1 MLGSPLPPVPDANG
15 KGKDGKDGKV
25 EGCPGFI
32 LFGPYSSDQ
41 EAEVHIVMLK

>member
-15 KGKDGKDGKV
+15 KGKDGKV
-25 EGCPGFI
+25 EGCPGSI